1 MALASGA
8 DAFMGISRVGEFM
21 SQGEIREGENSI
33 EATPEMK
40 QLMEQD
46 DLAIEVDHADF
57 EWETF
62 ADEEDPDKKKD
73 VDGDGDDEDKNTADV
88 ITSTHEV
95 TSEKSYAKENG
106 SSTIASNSEE
116 KEKEK
121 HNPKT

>member
-62 ADEEDPDKKKD
+62 ADEEDPDKKKMLM
-73 VDGDGDDEDKNTADV
+73 VMM
-88 ITSTHEV
+88 
-95 TSEKSYAKENG
+95 
-106 SSTIASNSEE
+106 
-116 KEKEK
+116 
-121 HNPKT
+121 KTRTLLM